1 MVASVGN
8 PTDIAISGILA
19 SQTQLFAA
27 ADNIANATDGTPIQ
41 ATAIGSSNGAPPLNG
56 TQPGSVAGQ
65 VFDALTATNTPLP
78 GGGVTATLG
87 TTGNSFVD
95 LATQAL
101 NFAQASFS
109 YQANVAT
116 FKAVN
121 QTDQIAI
128 NLIG

>member
-8 PTDIAISGILA
+8 PTDIAISGVLA

-27 ADNIANATDGTPIQ
+27 ADNIANATDGTPLQ
-41 ATAIGSSNGAPPLNG
+41 TTAIGSSNAAPLLTG
-56 TQPGSVAGQ
+56 TQPGSVTGQ
-65 VFDALTATNTPLP
+65 VFDALTATNTALP

-95 LATQAL
+95 LAAQAL
-101 NFAQASFS
+101 NFSQASFS

-116 FKAVN
+116 LKAVN
-121 QTDQIAI
+121 QTNQTAI
-128 NLIG
+128 NLIS